1 MTKDV
6 LLRIRGLQIIGEGEE
21 EPIEV
26 IAPGTYFEKNGKHYI
41 KYDEVLEGFE
51 GTVQNLIKVDK
62 SSMEVTKRGVAN
74 VHMVFEENKK
84 NLSYYNTPFGNLL
97 VGISATDIVLDA
109 REDSMD
115 IRVDYALEVN
125 YEHLADCSI
134 SMNVQAK
141 KEHICCPDRCAP
153 ECLSMQRSCQWQLLC
168 IIWKF
173 YFSFLRK
180 SPVSSAVLSQGIRGC
195 PLRR

>member
-6 LLRIRGLQIIGEGEE
+6 LLRIKGLQIVGEGEE

-62 SSMEVTKRGVAN
+62 NSMEVTKRGVTN

-84 NLSYYNTPFGNLL
+84 NLTYYSTPFGNLR
-97 VGISATDIVLDA
+97 VGISATDIALDA
-109 REDSMD
+109 TEDSLD
-115 IRVDYALEVN
+115 VRVDYALEVN
-125 YEHLADCSI
+125 YEHMADCTI
-134 SMNVQAK
+134 SMNVQTK
-141 KEHICCPDRCAP
+141 KGAHL
-153 ECLSMQRSCQWQLLC
+153 LS
-168 IIWKF
+168 
-173 YFSFLRK
+173 
-180 SPVSSAVLSQGIRGC
+180 
-195 PLRR
+195 